1 MGVGVGSL
9 PQLHTGYPLLRVATS
24 SNCFPLQL
32 IRWQEKCSNESE
44 TVNWIL
50 ANTKKCPK
58 CLARIEKNQG
68 CNHMVCKN
76 KGCKKEFC
84 WVCMDDWCVHVSVP
98 HRKPG

>member
-1 MGVGVGSL
+1 M
-9 PQLHTGYPLLRVATS
+9 
-24 SNCFPLQL
+24 
-32 IRWQEKCSNESE
+32 RWQEKCSNESE

-84 WVCMDDWCVHVSVP
+84 WVCMDDW
-98 HRKPG
+98 

>member
-1 MGVGVGSL
+1 MFML
-9 PQLHTGYPLLRVATS
+9 PS
-24 SNCFPLQL
+24 LQL
-32 IRWQEKCSNESE
+32 MRWQEKCSNESE

-84 WVCMDDWCVHVSVP
+84 WVCMDDWYGAGCRVRYCWCRVAKL
-98 HRKPG
+98 RE